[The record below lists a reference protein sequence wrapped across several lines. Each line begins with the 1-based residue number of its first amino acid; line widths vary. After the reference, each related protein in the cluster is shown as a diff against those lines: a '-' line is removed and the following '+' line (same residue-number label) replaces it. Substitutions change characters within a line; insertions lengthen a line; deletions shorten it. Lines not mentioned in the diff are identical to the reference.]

1 MNTSKSKN
9 KQSQL
14 EAGSPL
20 FGRGFGG
27 RLFTMAWRNIW
38 RNKRRTLITVASIFF
53 GVLLSTFMTSMQE
66 GTYSKMIDN
75 VVGFYSGYIQIHHPE
90 YWENKT
96 IDYTFAP
103 NDSLKQV
110 LASNPSV
117 VSYVPRLESFALMS
131 YKSGTKGA
139 ALIGIDPEKENK
151 MSNLSNWIVKGT
163 YLKPG
168 DDGILLAVNLAKN
181 LGIDVNDT
189 LVLISQGYHGTT
201 AAALFPVRG
210 ILKFPAPTMNNLGGY
225 IDIQQAQNFFS
236 VPGKYTSLVLMVN
249 DYGKVNQVKHKLK
262 LELGKQFEI
271 MTWDEMD
278 PVTKNMID
286 ADRSGA
292 YITKGILY
300 VLVGFGIFGTV
311 IMMMAE
317 RRKEMGIMIAI
328 GMQKS
333 RLSKILFYETT
344 LLGFVGVLAGFI
356 VSFPLIL
363 YLVYHPVPIT
373 GEAAKAYE
381 QFGFEAAM
389 YFSAQWFVFARQVLI
404 VFILTLTVYLYP
416 LVKTYKL
423 KLIKSLHS

>member
-1 MNTSKSKN
+1 
-9 KQSQL
+9 
-14 EAGSPL
+14 
-20 FGRGFGG
+20 
-27 RLFTMAWRNIW
+27 
-38 RNKRRTLITVASIFF
+38 
-53 GVLLSTFMTSMQE
+53 
-66 GTYSKMIDN
+66 MIDN

-96 IDYTFAP
+96 IDYSFAP

-110 LASNPSV
+110 LVDNPSV
-117 VSYVPRLESFALMS
+117 LSFVPRLESFTLMS
-131 YKSGTKGA
+131 FKTNTKGA
-139 ALIGIDPEKENK
+139 ALIGIDPEKENQ
-151 MSNLSNWIVKGT
+151 MTHLSNWIEKGT

-181 LGIDVNDT
+181 LGVEVNDT
-189 LVLISQGYHGTT
+189 LVLISQGYHGVS

-210 ILKFPAPTMNNLGGY
+210 ILKFPAPAMNSLGGY
-225 IDIQQAQNFFS
+225 IDIQAAQNFFS
-236 VPGKYTSLVLMVN
+236 VPGKYTSLVLTVD
-249 DYGKVNQVKHKLK
+249 DYTRVNQIKHRLVAKLDK
-262 LELGKQFEI
+262 KYEI

-333 RLSKILFYETT
+333 RLSAILFYETT
-344 LLGFVGVLAGFI
+344 LLGLVGVFAGFV
-356 VSFPLIL
+356 VSLPLII

-404 VFILTLTVYLYP
+404 VFILTLTIYLYP

-423 KLIKSLHS
+423 KLIKALHS

>member
-1 MNTSKSKN
+1 MTTNI
-9 KQSQL
+9 
-14 EAGSPL
+14 
-20 FGRGFGG
+20 
-27 RLFTMAWRNIW
+27 RLAWRNIW

-75 VVGFYSGYIQIHHPE
+75 VVGFYSGYIQVHHPE

-96 IDYTFAP
+96 IDYSFAP
-103 NDSLKQV
+103 NDSLEQALKN
-110 LASNPSV
+110 NPFIT
-117 VSYVPRLESFALMS
+117 SYVPRLESFTLMS
-131 YKSGTKGA
+131 FKTSTKGA
-139 ALIGIDPEKENK
+139 ALIGIDPEKENQ
-151 MSNLSNWIVKGT
+151 MSNLSHWIEKGS
-163 YLKPG
+163 YLNPC
-168 DDGILLAVNLAKN
+168 DDGIILAVNLAKN
-181 LGIDVNDT
+181 LGIDVGDT
-189 LVLISQGYHGTT
+189 LVLISQGYHGAT

-210 ILKFPAPTMNNLGGY
+210 ILKFPAPTMNSLGGY
-225 IDIQQAQNFFS
+225 IDINAAQNFFS

-249 DYGKVNQVKHKLK
+249 DYGKVNQIKHRLK
-262 LELGKQFEI
+262 AELGMQFEI

-300 VLVGFGIFGTV
+300 TLVGFGIFGTV

-317 RRKEMGIMIAI
+317 RRKEMGIMVAI

-344 LLGFVGVLAGFI
+344 LLGFVGVLAGFA
-356 VSFPLIL
+356 VSLPLIL
-363 YLVYHPVPIT
+363 YLVYHPIPIT

-389 YFSAQWFVFARQVLI
+389 YFSAQWFVFARQLLI
-404 VFILTLTVYLYP
+404 IFIITLMVYIYP
-416 LVKTYKL
+416 LVKTLNL
-423 KLIKSLHS
+423 KLIKALHS

>member
-1 MNTSKSKN
+1 M
-9 KQSQL
+9 
-14 EAGSPL
+14 
-20 FGRGFGG
+20 
-27 RLFTMAWRNIW
+27 FTNLKLAWRNIW

-75 VVGFYSGYIQIHHPE
+75 VVGFYSGYIQVHHPE

-96 IDYTFAP
+96 IDYTFTP
-103 NDSLKQV
+103 NDSLYEV
-110 LASNPSV
+110 LRNNPSV
-117 VSYVPRLESFALMS
+117 ISFVPRLESFTLMS
-131 YKSGTKGA
+131 YKTSTKGA

-151 MSNLSNWIVKGT
+151 MTNLSHWIEKGT
-163 YLKPG
+163 YLEPD

-181 LGIDVNDT
+181 LGVDIGDT
-189 LVLISQGYHGTT
+189 LVLISQGYHGVS

-210 ILKFPAPTMNNLGGY
+210 ILRFPAPTMNSLGGY
-225 IDIQQAQNFFS
+225 IDIKAAQNFFS
-236 VPGKYTSLVLMVN
+236 VPDKYTSLVLMVN
-249 DYGKVNQVKHKLK
+249 DYGKVNQIKHRLK
-262 LELGKQFEI
+262 SELGKQFEI

-300 VLVGFGIFGTV
+300 VLIGFGIFGTV
-311 IMMMAE
+311 IMMIAE

-328 GMQKS
+328 GMQRS
-333 RLSKILFYETT
+333 QLSKILFYETT
-344 LLGFVGVLAGFI
+344 LLGLVGVFAGFA
-356 VSFPLIL
+356 VSLPLIL
-363 YLVYHPVPIT
+363 YLVYHPIPIT

-389 YFSAQWFVFARQVLI
+389 YFSAQWFVFARQLLI
-404 VFILTLTVYLYP
+404 VFIITMTVYVYP
-416 LVKTYKL
+416 FVKTYKL
-423 KLIKSLHS
+423 KLINALHS